1 MGLWSLCAN
10 RRTKGLASRKDTEAQ
25 EDPSLLLSALS
36 APEATGG
43 QSVEGAGR
51 AGDPSNR
58 YRIIS
63 NVTYLTSNNW
73 EAKLDV
79 ILEA

>member
-1 MGLWSLCAN
+1 V
-10 RRTKGLASRKDTEAQ
+10 
-25 EDPSLLLSALS
+25 LSALS

-51 AGDPSNR
+51 ADDLSNR
-58 YRIIS
+58 YCIIS